1 MLSKSASIISHIE
14 DGLWTEVVYY
24 SHKIDDLL
32 LLVILSVLLCLTGFL
47 FKSQILKLFGANPEE
62 KVCYDY
68 AVQYFTVICIHV
80 ADDMSYN
87 NEKLLR
93 VEYILQRLI
102 CHAMRWQESIW

>member
-14 DGLWTEVVYY
+14 DGLWTEVV
-24 SHKIDDLL
+24 
-32 LLVILSVLLCLTGFL
+32 CR
-47 FKSQILKLFGANPEE
+47 ANPEE
-62 KVCYDY
+62 KVYYDY

-80 ADDMSYN
+80 TSNMSYN
-87 NEKLLR
+87 NEKPLQ